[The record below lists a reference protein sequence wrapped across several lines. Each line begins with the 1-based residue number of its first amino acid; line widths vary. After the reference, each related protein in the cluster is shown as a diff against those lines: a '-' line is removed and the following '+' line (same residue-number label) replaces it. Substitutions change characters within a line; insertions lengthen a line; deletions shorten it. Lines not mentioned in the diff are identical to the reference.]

1 MMDNFSVARHY
12 FYRFDDAVLRQV
24 GWDTESNV
32 VVMCSGLGHISWDL
46 HLQIAVA

>member
-1 MMDNFSVARHY
+1 MYNFSVARHY
-12 FYRFDDAVLRQV
+12 FDCFDDAILREV
-24 GWDTESNV
+24 GWDTEANV